1 MYSLKALEGLDTT
14 GLTRAA
20 PRHEEVDRMYD
31 LRLQFAAEVCVLGW
45 GTTCLSS
52 LGAALAAHIIHE
64 RMSMRGS
71 AQLLKL
77 LSDHNVIRT
86 GMQNRMD
93 NEHEWIGMIPEFR
106 VANLNRRCYDPEVV
120 QADNEEYGIVSF
132 SEEPDSGDVHHTHD
146 RCLQSAARPLWRCEH
161 SVYKAR
167 PETIRRRSVA
177 RRRGGGAF
185 KCGLWWRTIRSLLP
199 NFVVPVALMF
209 SSDKVTVVG
218 NGNGGLYPA
227 CAQAHVR
234 RQRLQVPVGGP
245 TQIR

>member
-1 MYSLKALEGLDTT
+1 
-14 GLTRAA
+14 
-20 PRHEEVDRMYD
+20 MYD
-31 LRLQFAAEVCVLGW
+31 LRLQFAAEVCVLGG

-120 QADNEEYGIVSF
+120 QADNE
-132 SEEPDSGDVHHTHD
+132 D
-146 RCLQSAARPLWRCEH
+146 RLLQHQLQQQRLRCTLDPRQLPFITSVGTDKKTSVIADQVPLSSARTKRWVAARMSVATSAVPQQAVLVSQKSTKPMASAISTPSWEMRLMPRIGQVARWR
-161 SVYKAR
+161 V
-167 PETIRRRSVA
+167 RRRQQ
-177 RRRGGGAF
+177 GQQ
-185 KCGLWWRTIRSLLP
+185 P
-199 NFVVPVALMF
+199 
-209 SSDKVTVVG
+209 
-218 NGNGGLYPA
+218 
-227 CAQAHVR
+227 Q
-234 RQRLQVPVGGP
+234 
-245 TQIR
+245 